1 MKTLDYN
8 AQLEADFIK
17 QLRIFLLKKEGYL
30 DHSVSGI
37 IRWGEEDRTSA
48 IRLESHMDEYHPF
61 LRLLYAQ
68 TSEEVNKQ
76 SFDYKIF
83 LHKTPCNYGGYR
95 YWFMCPL
102 PRSGMTCGR
111 LSAVLY
117 KAGNYFGCRHCYN
130 LTYQCRKHNTNYS
143 LNSWIRSRKIM
154 SKIEKLEQEVKRSEY
169 RGKPTLKQRKLDQAY
184 SQIEGEARKFSKSH
198 ILSVCN

>member
-17 QLRIFLLKKEGYL
+17 QLRISLLKKEGYL

-37 IRWGEEDRTSA
+37 IHWGEGDEVSA
-48 IRLESHMDEYHPF
+48 LRLESHLDEYHPF

-68 TSEEVNKQ
+68 TNEEGNKQ
-76 SFDYKIF
+76 SFNYKIF
-83 LHKTPCNYGGYR
+83 LHRTPCNYGGYR

-102 PRSGMTCGR
+102 PRSGMTCGK

-117 KAGNYFGCRHCYN
+117 KAGNYFGCRRCYN

-154 SKIEKLEQEVKRSEY
+154 TKIEKLEQEVKRREY
-169 RGKPTLKQRKLDQAY
+169 RGKPTLKQRQLDQAY
-184 SQIEGEARKFSKSH
+184 NQIEGEARKFSKSR

>member
-1 MKTLDYN
+1 MKTLDEN
-8 AQLEADFIK
+8 IQLEADFIK
-17 QLRIFLLKKEGYL
+17 QLRISLLKKEGYL
-30 DHSVSGI
+30 NCSVSGTV
-37 IRWGEEDRTSA
+37 RWGEGDETSA
-48 IRLESHMDEYHPF
+48 LRLESHMDEYHPYF
-61 LRLLYAQ
+61 RLLYTQ
-68 TSEEVNKQ
+68 TDAEGNKK

-83 LHKTPCNYGGYR
+83 LHRTPCYYGGYR

-117 KAGNYFGCRHCYN
+117 KAGDYFGCRHCYN

-154 SKIEKLEQEVKRSEY
+154 NKIEKLEQEVRRAEY
-169 RGKPTLKQRKLDQAY
+169 RGKPTNKQQKLDRAY
-184 SQIEGEARKFSKSH
+184 DHIVGEVRKFSRSR